1 MALLP
6 GEIEL
11 LKKAV
16 LERNGS
22 AGGADERA
30 EPREQKPYVLI
41 TYSLL
46 GKPRSK
52 KMLINY
58 GLVGRNGKKGLL
70 QKLGGKRLVPGCI
83 MVPEE
88 NESVIE
94 GFLSAHEVAYSK
106 QRIILIEEAE

>member
-1 MALLP
+1 MTLLSE
-6 GEIEL
+6 EIEL

-22 AGGADERA
+22 TGGTGEKAGHG
-30 EPREQKPYVLI
+30 EQKPHILI

-52 KMLINY
+52 KMLLNY
-58 GLVGRNGKKGLL
+58 GLVGRDGKEGLL

-83 MVPEE
+83 IIPEE
-88 NESVIE
+88 NESEME